1 MSEVE
6 ITRRAHGRLE
16 RASAGDLSAGELTR
30 AQRALREEVARMG
43 PWFHNLHL
51 PDGTETAPHHLLGD
65 FPAVKWR
72 QIAPCLAADLTG
84 CRVLDIGCNAGFYS
98 FELARR
104 GAEVTAIDVEAR
116 YLEQARWA
124 ARQFGLETRVSFRQ
138 ASVYELA
145 AARERYDLV
154 CFLGVLYHLR
164 HPLLA
169 LDVIRGVTAGRMIL
183 QTLTMPGEEVRTFP
197 PSIRLDERGL
207 MREGGWPVMAFIER
221 ELEEDPTNWWAPNH
235 ACVEALV
242 RAAGF
247 RVVARPGHEI
257 YLCEPDSREPRL
269 GAELRT
275 AELEAI
281 FQRTAGRSSGGHS

>member
-1 MSEVE
+1 MSGIE
-6 ITRRAHGRLE
+6 TTLRAHGRLE
-16 RASAGDLSAGELTR
+16 SSSLEDAA
-30 AQRALREEVARMG
+30 EEVIRLG

-51 PDGTETAPHHLLGD
+51 PDGTQTAPQHLLGD

-72 QIAPCLAADLTG
+72 QVAPWIAADLTG
-84 CRVLDIGCNAGFYS
+84 CRALDIGCNAGFYS

-104 GAEVTAIDVEAR
+104 GAEVTAIDIEPR

-124 ARQFGLETRVSFRQ
+124 ARRFGLEARLRFRQ

-145 AARERYDLV
+145 GAGERFDLV

-169 LDVIRGVTAGRMIL
+169 LDVVRGVTDGRMIL
-183 QTLTMPGEEVRTFP
+183 QTLTMPGEEALTP
-197 PSIRLDERGL
+197 PESIGLDEREA
-207 MREGGWPVMAFIER
+207 MCEPGWPTMAFIECQ
-221 ELEEDPTNWWAPNH
+221 LEEDPTNWWAPNH

-257 YLCEPDSREPRL
+257 YLCEPEPREPPL
-269 GAELRT
+269 NAELRQ
-275 AELEAI
+275 AELATI
-281 FQRTAGRSSGGHS
+281 FGGAT

>member
-1 MSEVE
+1 MSEVG
-6 ITRRAHGRLE
+6 TTARAHGRLE
-16 RASAGDLSAGELTR
+16 SASHQDAA
-30 AQRALREEVARMG
+30 EEIVRLG

-51 PDGTETAPHHLLGD
+51 PDGMQTAPQHLLGD

-72 QIAPCLAADLTG
+72 QIAPWLPAGLTG
-84 CRVLDIGCNAGFYS
+84 CRALDIGCNAGFYS

-104 GAEVTAIDVEAR
+104 GADVTAIDIEPR

-124 ARQFGLETRVSFRQ
+124 ARRFGLEARVSFRQ

-145 AARERYDLV
+145 GARERFDLV

-169 LDVIRGVTAGRMIL
+169 LDVVRGLTRGRMIL
-183 QTLTMPGEEVRTFP
+183 QTLTMPGEEVLAP
-197 PSIRLDERGL
+197 PQSIELGERDL
-207 MREGGWPVMAFIER
+207 MRKPGWPQMAFIEER
-221 ELEEDPTNWWAPNH
+221 LEEDPTNWWAPNH

-257 YLCEPDSREPRL
+257 YLCEPNEREPRL
-269 GAELRT
+269 NAELRH
-275 AELEAI
+275 AELATI
-281 FQRTAGRSSGGHS
+281 FGGPP

>member
-1 MSEVE
+1 MSEVG
-6 ITRRAHGRLE
+6 TSRRNHGRLE
-16 RASAGDLSAGELTR
+16 SASLRAPAGSATA
-30 AQRALREEVARMG
+30 AEVVRLG

-51 PDGTETAPHHLLGD
+51 PDGTQTAPQHLLGD

-72 QIAPCLAADLTG
+72 QVAPWLPADLKG
-84 CRVLDIGCNAGFYS
+84 WRALDIGCNAGFYS

-104 GAEVTAIDVEAR
+104 GAEVTAIDIEPR

-124 ARQFGLETRVSFRQ
+124 ARQFGLQSHLTFRQ

-145 AARERYDLV
+145 AGREQFDLV

-169 LDVIRGVTAGRMIL
+169 LDVVRGLTAGRMIL
-183 QTLTMPGEEVRTFP
+183 QTLTMPGEAVRTP
-197 PSIRLDERGL
+197 PESIELGEREL
-207 MREGGWPVMAFIER
+207 MRETGWPLMAFIEGQ
-221 ELEEDPTNWWAPNH
+221 LEEDPTNWWAPNH

-247 RVVARPGHEI
+247 RVISRPGHEI
-257 YLCEPDSREPRL
+257 YLCEPESREPPL
-269 GAELRT
+269 NAELRR
-275 AELEAI
+275 AELATI
-281 FQRTAGRSSGGHS
+281 FGGRHP

>member
-1 MSEVE
+1 MSELG
-6 ITRRAHGRLE
+6 TPRRAHGRLE
-16 RASAGDLSAGELTR
+16 SSFAMRDDVVRL
-30 AQRALREEVARMG
+30 G

-51 PDGTETAPHHLLGD
+51 PDGTQTAPQHLLGD

-72 QIAPCLAADLTG
+72 QIAPWLPADLSG
-84 CRVLDIGCNAGFYS
+84 CRALDIGCNAGFYS

-104 GAEVTAIDVEAR
+104 GAEVTAIDIEAR

-124 ARQFGLETRVSFRQ
+124 ACQFGLESRLSFRR

-145 AARERYDLV
+145 AAGERYDLV

-169 LDVIRGVTAGRMIL
+169 LDLVRGVTGGRMIL
-183 QTLTMPGEEVRTFP
+183 QALTMPGEEVLTPP
-197 PSIRLDERGL
+197 PSIELGERGL
-207 MREGGWPVMAFIER
+207 MREPGWPVMAFIEG
-221 ELEEDPTNWWAPNH
+221 ELEEDPTNWWAPSH
-235 ACVEALV
+235 ACVEAMV

-257 YLCEPDSREPRL
+257 YLCEPDAREPRL
-269 GAELRT
+269 NAELRRS
-275 AELEAI
+275 ELDTI
-281 FQRTAGRSSGGHS
+281 FQPAARRPPKGFS